1 MAKITHK
8 VTLIPYLFGNRVCKK
23 CNGYGW
29 THGYHD
35 DSFNLVHVDCTPC
48 NGFGRFREE
57 TDVVPTEGDLVFQSQ
72 EIARDNFGHYVHLGC
87 QGGLRFFTQR
97 GIHHWSCTSCKNY
110 GELTAPEWEVTQAK
124 QPPINLFA
132 NAKGA
137 DQLLSLH

>member
-1 MAKITHK
+1 MTLVTHET
-8 VTLIPYLFGNRVCKK
+8 TLIPDLFGNRVCKV
-23 CNGYGW
+23 CGGYGW
-29 THGYHD
+29 NHGYD
-35 DSFNLVHVDCTPC
+35 DVFNLTRVDCAPC
-48 NGFGRFREE
+48 DGNGRFREE
-57 TDVVPTEGDLVFQSQ
+57 TNVVPTEGDLVFQSP
-72 EIARDNFGHYVHLGC
+72 EIARDDFGRYIHLGC
-87 QGGLRFFTQR
+87 QGGLRFFTQC